1 MYHKTGER
9 MQPIIGITAGKDRS
23 DTTIQKICL
32 IDKYSYAIS
41 ASGGIPFVIP
51 PDISTHSIET
61 IISRVDGIM
70 ITGGGDIET
79 KRFNGQ
85 DHPRVYGVETD
96 RDNLEIELVQAAE
109 SSGKPLLG
117 ICRGIQ
123 VINVAL
129 GGDLLTDIQD
139 QKTDPL
145 KHDWFPD
152 YPRNRLSHSVEIKS
166 GSLLNKILEISIID
180 VNSLHHQA
188 IRNLSNKLSATAFAP
203 DGIIEAVENRDH
215 LFFLGVQWHTE
226 WLFDLETTKKL
237 FKAFI
242 QAAKHE

>member
-9 MQPIIGITAGKDRS
+9 MQPFIGITAGKDRS
-23 DTTIQKICL
+23 DTGIQKICL

-51 PDISTHSIET
+51 PDISIHSIDT
-61 IISRVDGIM
+61 IINRVDGIM

-79 KRFNGQ
+79 RRFNGQ
-85 DHPRVYGVETD
+85 DHPRVYGVD
-96 RDNLEIELVQAAE
+96 VNRDNVEIGLVHAAE
-109 SSGKPLLG
+109 STGKPLLG

-123 VINVAL
+123 VINIAL
-129 GGDLLTDIQD
+129 GGDLFTDIQD
-139 QKTDPL
+139 QKINSL

-166 GSLLNKILEISIID
+166 GSLLNKILDISITD

-188 IRNLSNKLSATAFAP
+188 IRNLSKKLSATSIAP
-203 DGIIEAVENRDH
+203 DGIIEAVEYEEH
-215 LFFLGVQWHTE
+215 PFFLGVQWHPE
-226 WLFDLETTKKL
+226 WLFDFETTKKL

-242 QAAKHE
+242 QAATHE

>member
-1 MYHKTGER
+1 
-9 MQPIIGITAGKDRS
+9 MQPIIGITAGKDLI
-23 DTTIQKICL
+23 DTGIQKICL
-32 IDKYSYAIS
+32 IEKYSCAIS

-51 PDISTHSIET
+51 PDISTYSIET

-85 DHPRVYGVETD
+85 DHPRVYGVDVD
-96 RDNLEIELVQAAE
+96 RDNLEIGLVHAAE
-109 SSGKPLLG
+109 SSGKPILG

-123 VINVAL
+123 IINVAL
-129 GGDLLTDIQD
+129 GGDLYTDIQD

-152 YPRNRLSHSVEIKS
+152 YPRNRLSHSVEIIS
-166 GSLLNKILEISIID
+166 GSLLNKILEISITD

-203 DGIIEAVENRDH
+203 DGIIEAVEIRDH
-215 LFFLGVQWHTE
+215 PFFLGVQWHPE
-226 WLFDLETTKKL
+226 WLFDLETTQKL

-242 QAAKHE
+242 QAAKFE

>member
-1 MYHKTGER
+1 

-23 DTTIQKICL
+23 DTSIQKICL

-51 PDISTHSIET
+51 PDISNNSIDA

-79 KRFNGQ
+79 NRFNGQ
-85 DHPRVYGVETD
+85 DHPRVYGVDAE
-96 RDNLEIELVQAAE
+96 RDNLEIELVLAAK
-109 SSGKPLLG
+109 STVKPLLG

-123 VINVAL
+123 IINVAL
-129 GGDLLTDIQD
+129 GGDLYTDIQD
-139 QKTDPL
+139 QKINPL

-152 YPRNRLSHSVEIKS
+152 YPRDRLSHPIEVKS
-166 GSLLNKILEISIID
+166 GSLLNQILDISITD

-188 IRNLSNKLSATAFAP
+188 IKNLSNKLSATSFAP
-203 DGIIEAVENRDH
+203 DGIIEAVENGDH
-215 LFFLGVQWHTE
+215 PFFLGVQWHPE
-226 WLFDLETTKKL
+226 WLFDYETTQKL

-242 QAAKHE
+242 HAAKQNG

>member
-1 MYHKTGER
+1 
-9 MQPIIGITAGKDRS
+9 MQPTIGITAGKDRS
-23 DTTIQKICL
+23 DTGIQKICL

-41 ASGGIPFVIP
+41 ESGGIPFVIP
-51 PDISTHSIET
+51 PDIPTHSIET

-85 DHPRVYGVETD
+85 DHPRVYGVDVD
-96 RDNLEIELVQAAE
+96 RDNLEIELVNAAE
-109 SSGKPLLG
+109 WSDKPLLG

-123 VINVAL
+123 IINVAL
-129 GGDLLTDIQD
+129 GGDLYTDIQD
-139 QKTDPL
+139 QKTDSL

-152 YPRNRLSHSVEIKS
+152 YPRNRLSHSVEITS
-166 GSLLNKILEISIID
+166 GSLLNQILGISLTD

-188 IRNLSNKLSATAFAP
+188 IRNLSNKLSASAIAT
-203 DGIIEAVENRDH
+203 DGIIEAVEIRDH
-215 LFFLGVQWHTE
+215 PFFLGVQWHPE
-226 WLFDLETTKKL
+226 WLFDLDTTKKL

-242 QAAKHE
+242 QAVKYE

>member
-1 MYHKTGER
+1 
-9 MQPIIGITAGKDRS
+9 MQPIIGITAGKDSS
-23 DTTIQKICL
+23 DTGIQKVCL
-32 IDKYSYAIS
+32 IDKYSHAIS

-51 PDISTHSIET
+51 PDIPSHTIET

-70 ITGGGDIET
+70 ITGGGDIDT
-79 KRFNGQ
+79 RRFNGQ
-85 DHPRVYGVETD
+85 DHPRVYGVDID
-96 RDNLEIELVQAAE
+96 RDNLEIGLVLAAG
-109 SSGKPLLG
+109 SSAKPLLG

-123 VINVAL
+123 IINVAL
-129 GGDLLTDIQD
+129 GGDLYTDIQD

-166 GSLLNKILEISIID
+166 GSLLYKILEISITD

-188 IRNLSNKLSATAFAP
+188 IRNLSNKLSAIAFAP
-203 DGIIEAVENRDH
+203 DGIIEAVEIKDH
-215 LFFLGVQWHTE
+215 PFFLGVQWHPE
-226 WLFDLETTKKL
+226 WLFDLETTQKL

-242 QAAKHE
+242 DTAKY